1 MSLEPLNDL
10 NRIGQGVEKRWIYKN
25 SLQQELAN
33 DYLQKIN
40 YSVHDINHLLGPSGR
55 IDKRTDFISLVVMVD
70 WIADLV
76 YRYRECLLEELVS
89 SFAYP
94 YQDELKEFRNYL
106 RAVRSLVVAHPLNTN
121 KHQDLGLD
129 GDIICVDLRVHP
141 PFLFEVR
148 GKSARRFGIDGIRQY
163 EHKSDNDIYL
173 YVYSKKSNAQFF
185 EFLIVNLVD
194 VFHVARAYINQL
206 YDLDKYLS
214 RLRKKDHA
222 AK

>member
-1 MSLEPLNDL
+1 M
-10 NRIGQGVEKRWIYKN
+10 
-25 SLQQELAN
+25 
-33 DYLQKIN
+33 
-40 YSVHDINHLLGPSGR
+40 
-55 IDKRTDFISLVVMVD
+55 
-70 WIADLV
+70 
-76 YRYRECLLEELVS
+76 
-89 SFAYP
+89 
-94 YQDELKEFRNYL
+94 
-106 RAVRSLVVAHPLNTN
+106 
-121 KHQDLGLD
+121 
-129 GDIICVDLRVHP
+129 HP